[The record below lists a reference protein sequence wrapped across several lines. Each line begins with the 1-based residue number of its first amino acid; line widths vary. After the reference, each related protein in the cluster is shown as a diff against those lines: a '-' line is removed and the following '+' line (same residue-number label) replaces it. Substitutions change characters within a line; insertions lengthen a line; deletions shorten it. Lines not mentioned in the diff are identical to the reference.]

1 MHTHCEFVND
11 TVLNM
16 GIFHSFFTLI
26 LLYELSTAAGQT
38 ASDNENWMKL
48 ATIQKE
54 MMQSLQ
60 VKYITNLKARSHQ
73 TKAMS
78 LLKHTGFSIRNKLT
92 HTTTRKHSG
101 RIRSARFRG
110 SGGGVIV
117 PGGGTTPLNTD
128 RQTPVKTL
136 SSRNLAGGKKNFH
149 GFRGRVYSA

>member
-1 MHTHCEFVND
+1 
-11 TVLNM
+11 M
-16 GIFHSFFTLI
+16 GIFHLFFTLM
-26 LLYELSTAAGQT
+26 LLYKLSTAVGKT
-38 ASDNENWMKL
+38 ASDNENWMKIV
-48 ATIQKE
+48 TIQME

-92 HTTTRKHSG
+92 HTKTRKHSG

-110 SGGGVIV
+110 SAGGRGVIV

-136 SSRNLAGGKKNFH
+136 SSRNLACGKKNFH
-149 GFRGRVYSA
+149 DFRGRVYSA